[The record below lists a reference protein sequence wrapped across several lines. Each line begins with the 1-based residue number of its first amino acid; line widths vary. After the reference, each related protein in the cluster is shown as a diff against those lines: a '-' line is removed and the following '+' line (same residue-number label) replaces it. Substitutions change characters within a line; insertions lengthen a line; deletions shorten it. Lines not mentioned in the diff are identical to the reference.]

1 MKNLSRKI
9 LLAAIVT
16 LAIPA
21 FTPHLAVAQISTS
34 AADAQK
40 DPVLK
45 AMLEELDRSS
55 RQLQLQNMQKPFFI
69 QYALDD
75 VDTYDAYIF
84 YGALS
89 VQREQRR
96 RVVRVIVR
104 IGDYKTDSSPANQ
117 GDEGALQIAAVD
129 DDPAALRF
137 ALWAATDLAYKSA
150 LNGYTQKQAAL
161 KAVQTPPG
169 ADDFSREK
177 PVVSIGPRVAFNLD
191 RKLWIDRVSAATA
204 LDSAGAGAGNVPIEE
219 LHGGVSARVLNRY
232 LLNSEGTI
240 VRKGTSE
247 YSAVVTA
254 ATQASDGMRL
264 ERSYATSAPVADQLD
279 SADKFRA
286 GVMGIL
292 SSLHDLASAPVVPGE
307 YHGPVLFSG
316 DASSD
321 IFARLFAPSVAA
333 FRPDL
338 GIAERTRGPYSS
350 GYQTRVLPEFFTVV
364 DDPTQATFDGKGLL
378 GSYAIDDDGVPASDV
393 TLIDQGK
400 LVNYVIGRQPVRD
413 LPASNGHGRASA
425 GGWARPDAAV
435 LHVEP
440 KNPVSAEALN
450 QKLLAMGKDQG
461 LSAVY
466 AVDTFGPNLTPRLL
480 YKVDVVTGKRELVR
494 GGALSD
500 LDQRTLRSGIRAAG
514 DQTDVHNIFGDPAT
528 TVLAPPLLIDDITIK
543 RAEQRNDKLPY
554 YPPPD

>member
-1 MKNLSRKI
+1 MKNLKRKT
-9 LLAAIVT
+9 LLASILT

-21 FTPHLAVAQISTS
+21 LAAQFAVGQISNHP
-34 AADAQK
+34 ADAQK

-45 AMLEELDRSS
+45 AMLEELDRSR
-55 RQLQLQNMQKPFFI
+55 RQLQLQDMQKPFFI

-75 VDTYDAYIF
+75 LDNYDAYVI

-89 VQREQRR
+89 VQREQHRC
-96 RVVRVIVR
+96 VVRVTVR

-117 GDEGALQIAAVD
+117 GNEGALQIAAVD
-129 DDPAALRF
+129 DNPAALRF

-150 LNGYTQKQAAL
+150 LNAYTQKQAAL
-161 KAVQTPPG
+161 KAVQTPAG

-177 PVVSIGPRVAFNLD
+177 PVISIGPPASFNLD
-191 RKLWIDRVSAATA
+191 RKLWIDRVSAATT
-204 LDSAGAGAGNVPIEE
+204 LDSASTNAGIGAIEE
-219 LHGGVSARVLNRY
+219 INGRISARVLNRY
-232 LLNSEGTI
+232 LVNSEGTI

-247 YSAVVTA
+247 YMAGVTA
-254 ATQASDGMRL
+254 STQASDGMRL
-264 ERSYATSAPVADQLD
+264 ERDYYTSAPVQEQLD

-286 GVMGIL
+286 GVLGIL

-321 IFARLFAPSVAA
+321 IFARLVAPSVAA

-350 GYQTRVLPEFFTVV
+350 GYQTRVLPEFLTVV
-364 DDPTQATFDGKGLL
+364 DDPTRTTFDGKGLL
-378 GSYAIDDDGVPASDV
+378 GSYAIDDDGVPASGV
-393 TLIDQGK
+393 TLVDQGK
-400 LVNYVIGRQPVRD
+400 LVNYLIGRQPVKD
-413 LPASNGHGRASA
+413 FPASNGHGRASA
-425 GGWARPDAAV
+425 GGSARPGASV
-435 LHVEP
+435 LHVEAQ
-440 KNPVSAEALN
+440 NPVSAEVLN
-450 QKLLAMGKDQG
+450 QKLLAIGKEQG

-466 AVDTFGPNLTPRLL
+466 AVDTFGANLSPRLL
-480 YKVDVVTGKRELVR
+480 YRIDVATGKRELVR

-500 LDQRTLRSGIRAAG
+500 LDQRSLRSGIRAAG
-514 DQTDVHNIFGDPAT
+514 DKTYVDNKFGDPAT
-528 TVLAPPLLIDDITIK
+528 TILAPPLLIDDITIK

>member
-1 MKNLSRKI
+1 MKNLRTEA
-9 LLAAIVT
+9 LLAAILT
-16 LAIPA
+16 LAI
-21 FTPHLAVAQISTS
+21 LALVPNFAAAQVSTS
-34 AADAQK
+34 VSDTQK

-45 AMLEELDRSS
+45 AMLEELDRNS

-69 QYALDD
+69 QYAMDD
-75 VDTYDAYIF
+75 LDTYDAYVF

-104 IGDYKTDSSPANQ
+104 IGDYTTDSSPANQ

-177 PVVSIGPRVAFNLD
+177 AVVSIGPLAAFNMD
-191 RKLWIDRVSAATA
+191 RKLWIDHVSAATT
-204 LDSAGAGAGNVPIEE
+204 LDSAGASAGNAPIEE

-232 LLNSEGTI
+232 LVNTEGTI

-254 ATQASDGMRL
+254 AAQASDGMRL

-286 GVMGIL
+286 GVTGIL
-292 SSLHDLASAPVVPGE
+292 GSLHDLASAPVVPGE

-321 IFARLFAPSVAA
+321 IFARLLAPSVAA
-333 FRPDL
+333 LRPEL
-338 GIAERTRGPYSS
+338 GTTERTRGPYSS
-350 GYQTRVLPEFFTVV
+350 GYQTRVLPEFLTVV
-364 DDPTQATFDGKGLL
+364 DDPTQATFDGKELL

-400 LVNYVIGRQPVRD
+400 LVNYLIGRQPVKD
-413 LPASNGHGRASA
+413 FPASNGHGRAGA
-425 GGWARPDAAV
+425 GGLPHPGAAV

-480 YKVDVVTGKRELVR
+480 YRIDVATGKREVVR

-500 LDQRTLRSGIRAAG
+500 LDQRSLRSGIRAAG
-514 DQTDVHNIFGDPAT
+514 DQTYVHNIFGDPAT
-528 TVLAPPLLIDDITIK
+528 TILAPPLLIDDVTIR